1 MAEKQKTYVSAV
13 IYLGDEQPVAQPFL
27 AAVTAGNLE
36 GSMAALAHHLAYTSS
51 DLQSW
56 MRDEQSRKKRP
67 EP

>member
-1 MAEKQKTYVSAV
+1 
-13 IYLGDEQPVAQPFL
+13 
-27 AAVTAGNLE
+27 
-36 GSMAALAHHLAYTSS
+36 MAALAHHLAYTSS